1 MMIMNTSIQAR
12 RTMMTTKMME
22 KKMMEKKMME
32 KTKVCLS
39 VGSFCVSL
47 IALFREQ
54 CSRCC
59 SILRDICIS

>member
-12 RTMMTTKMME
+12 RTMMTT
-22 KKMMEKKMME
+22 KMMEKKMME